1 MSKSELMR
9 LVPLGHRGYG
19 YWKTRMIQLIRGQ
32 GEDAWTAVEDGWEP
46 PFSVTEAGLK
56 VLKPKANWTEEEK
69 NLS

>member
-1 MSKSELMR
+1 
-9 LVPLGHRGYG
+9 
-19 YWKTRMIQLIRGQ
+19 MIQLIRGQ